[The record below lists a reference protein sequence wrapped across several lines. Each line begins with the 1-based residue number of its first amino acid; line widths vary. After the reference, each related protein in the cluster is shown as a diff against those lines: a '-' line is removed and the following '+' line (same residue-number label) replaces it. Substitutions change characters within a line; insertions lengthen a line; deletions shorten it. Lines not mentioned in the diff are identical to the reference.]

1 MTPPATSPKTA
12 FNPPLYERI
21 LAAVSYVS
29 GFFAPFLAPLIIW
42 LITRWFLRF
51 TAQHALKALVN
62 HLLGLLAI
70 GVFVGLAIIV
80 FLLGLGGAFTV
91 PPAGGTTQTIYFILF
106 LLFVAAAI
114 LVWLGSQVEYVLGAI
129 QALQGKP
136 AHGLRLWPRR
146 RKATSQA
153 LPESSKNKQLK
164 SKQ

>member
-1 MTPPATSPKTA
+1 M
-12 FNPPLYERI
+12 
-21 LAAVSYVS
+21 
-29 GFFAPFLAPLIIW
+29 PLIVW

-114 LVWLGSQVEYVLGAI
+114 LVWLGSQVEYIIGAI
-129 QALQGKP
+129 QALRGKP
-136 AHGLRLWPRR
+136 AHGLLIRR
-146 RKATSQA
+146 RKTTPQA
-153 LPESSKNKQLK
+153 VAESSKNKQLK
-164 SKQ
+164 SNQ